1 MRAHTTFLE
10 STKYYSSR
18 VVATLLDWKIV
29 KRIILKKGI
38 TSKLCHVW
46 LIPATCHIPLTSQT
60 FLVSMFFEKNQIV
73 KIKWHRTKTAE
84 NQKLENYKSS
94 LIWLLWRYSV
104 FVINLLTE
112 YRTNRYMEHSIQSD
126 C

>member
-1 MRAHTTFLE
+1 
-10 STKYYSSR
+10 
-18 VVATLLDWKIV
+18 
-29 KRIILKKGI
+29 
-38 TSKLCHVW
+38 
-46 LIPATCHIPLTSQT
+46 
-60 FLVSMFFEKNQIV
+60 MFFEKNQIV